1 MSDRYYVYIMSNAS
15 RTLYVGM
22 TNDLARRVRQHKQKA
37 VPGFTAK
44 YNVTQL
50 VYFEETSHPQA
61 AIERE
66 KRLKKWKREKKVK
79 LVESMNPAWKDLAEE
94 EMERPF

>member
-22 TNDLARRVRQHKQKA
+22 TNDLARRVREHKQKSI
-37 VPGFTAK
+37 PGFTAK

-66 KRLKKWKREKKVK
+66 KQLKRWKREKKVK
-79 LVESMNPAWKDLAEE
+79 LVGSENPTWKDLAAE